1 MARNGVILDK
11 MKELYGKQKTH
22 IYEKKKNEK

>member
-22 IYEKKKNEK
+22 IYEKKNEK